1 MTLAPSE
8 WSHIPVNIPILY
20 MNRLVTFL
28 ISPLTIFLI
37 LTTYLTGCSKSDEH
51 MADALA
57 RVANSKD
64 EVSLGDITSYKW
76 DTVYVIGP
84 YQTFDHSEI
93 NGIPKKVKKRLKS
106 QELCDT
112 WFMLLFTFN
121 QDLVS
126 YSDVRRGIMD
136 GLGLKEGIYSPET
149 IIPIPSNI
157 D

>member
-1 MTLAPSE
+1 MALAPSE
-8 WSHIPVNIPILY
+8 WSHIPVNIPIMY

-51 MADALA
+51 VADALA
-57 RVANSKD
+57 RVSNSKD

-84 YQTFDHSEI
+84 YQTFEHNEI
-93 NGIPKKVKKRLKS
+93 NGIPPQVKKRLKS

-112 WFMLLFTFN
+112 WFILLFTSN
-121 QDLVS
+121 QDFVS

>member
-1 MTLAPSE
+1 
-8 WSHIPVNIPILY
+8 

-93 NGIPKKVKKRLKS
+93 NGIPQKVKKRLKS

-126 YSDVRRGIMD
+126 YSYVRRGIMD

-149 IIPIPSNI
+149 IIPIPSTLIKLQFSYGHNYWQI
-157 D
+157 TI

>member
-1 MTLAPSE
+1 
-8 WSHIPVNIPILY
+8 

-28 ISPLTIFLI
+28 ISPLAIFLI

-51 MADALA
+51 VADALA
-57 RVANSKD
+57 RVTNSKD

-84 YQTFDHSEI
+84 YQTFEHNEI
-93 NGIPKKVKKRLKS
+93 NGIPQKVKKRLKS

-112 WFMLLFTFN
+112 WFILLFTRN
-121 QDLVS
+121 QDFVS
-126 YSDVRRGIMD
+126 YSDARRGIMD

-149 IIPIPSNI
+149 IIPIPSNL

>member
-1 MTLAPSE
+1 MALAPSE
-8 WSHIPVNIPILY
+8 WSHIPVNIPIMY

-37 LTTYLTGCSKSDEH
+37 LTTFLTGCCKSDEH
-51 MADALA
+51 VSDALA
-57 RVANSKD
+57 EVANSKD

-84 YQTFDHSEI
+84 YQPFDHSEI
-93 NGIPKKVKKRLKS
+93 NGIPQKVKKRLKS

-112 WFMLLFTFN
+112 WFILLFTSN
-121 QDLVS
+121 QDFVS

>member
-1 MTLAPSE
+1 MKYISWL
-8 WSHIPVNIPILY
+8 IILI
-20 MNRLVTFL
+20 TF
-28 ISPLTIFLI
+28 I
-37 LTTYLTGCSKSDEH
+37 TGCSKSDEH
-51 MADALA
+51 VSDALGK
-57 RVANSKD
+57 VAESRQ
-64 EVSLGDITSYKW
+64 EISLGDITTYKW
-76 DTVYVIGP
+76 DTVYIIGP

-93 NGIPKKVKKRLKS
+93 NGIPQKVKKRLKS

>member
-1 MTLAPSE
+1 MALAPSE
-8 WSHIPVNIPILY
+8 WSHIPVNIPIMY

-126 YSDVRRGIMD
+126 YLDVRRGIMD

>member
-1 MTLAPSE
+1 
-8 WSHIPVNIPILY
+8 
-20 MNRLVTFL
+20 MNRVVTFL
-28 ISPLTIFLI
+28 ISPLAFFLI
-37 LTTYLTGCSKSDEH
+37 LITFLTGCCKSDEH
-51 MADALA
+51 VADALA
-57 RVANSKD
+57 EVANSKD

-84 YQTFDHSEI
+84 YQTFEHNEI
-93 NGIPKKVKKRLKS
+93 NGIPQKVKKRLKS

-112 WFMLLFTFN
+112 WFILLFTSN
-121 QDLVS
+121 QDFVS

>member
-1 MTLAPSE
+1 MALAPSE
-8 WSHIPVNIPILY
+8 WSHIPVNIPIMY

-51 MADALA
+51 VADALA

-93 NGIPKKVKKRLKS
+93 NGIPQKVKKRLKS
-106 QELCDT
+106 QKLCDT
-112 WFMLLFTFN
+112 WFILLFTSN
-121 QDLVS
+121 QDFVS